1 MERCAVRK
9 RMLSPGFFQDESL
22 AACSP
27 LARLLFAG
35 LWTLCD
41 RDGRMRWV
49 PPVVHGQL
57 FPFDP
62 DAAVEALVTE
72 LAAAG
77 CVVLY
82 AVEGRRYLACPS
94 WHQHQKPHKN
104 EPASD
109 IPAPPEPSV
118 PSRVSHWSKSSQPL
132 VEATRSLPESE
143 SESESVP
150 PKPPIAHPPHRP
162 PAAAAFDEEPRTDPL
177 DLYHRLTGRR
187 SLTIPPA
194 QQERLLAICQRASSE
209 EVAEREKKAS
219 GADRPLGYFL
229 ALFEPDGAPRP
240 LRDKEGGNG
249 NGSSSPGL
257 RRFSTLVEWERDRDA
272 QGALGWASLASAG
285 QRPHTAESLTEYG
298 RSCGEDLEPIAVD
311 ILGWLR
317 KRGDLPPA
325 VAGGRQ

>member
-1 MERCAVRK
+1 MRTPPRTSWGCRWPVPLPPPRGAGQAGGSRDRAGQPTAPRHKRRHRAGLWPMERLGVRK
-9 RMLSPGFFQDESL
+9 RLLSPGFFQDGSL

-27 LARLLFAG
+27 LALLLFAG
-35 LWTLCD
+35 LWALCD

-94 WHQHQKPHKN
+94 GPQHQNPHKN
-104 EPASD
+104 ERASD

-177 DLYHRLTGRR
+177 DLHHRLT
-187 SLTIPPA
+187 PP
-194 QQERLLAICQRASSE
+194 
-209 EVAEREKKAS
+209 
-219 GADRPLGYFL
+219 
-229 ALFEPDGAPRP
+229 
-240 LRDKEGGNG
+240 
-249 NGSSSPGL
+249 
-257 RRFSTLVEWERDRDA
+257 
-272 QGALGWASLASAG
+272 
-285 QRPHTAESLTEYG
+285 
-298 RSCGEDLEPIAVD
+298 
-311 ILGWLR
+311 
-317 KRGDLPPA
+317 
-325 VAGGRQ
+325 